1 MTWCRIV
8 VFILYAW
15 KESMTHSYW
24 RFSVTQ
30 EHWFHCLTLMSM
42 MSALLVALLYC
53 GWGIKTWGLR
63 NCSVPSY
70 NPTEK
75 SPATI
80 LMFAA
85 LKTQTNT
92 DFHKE
97 WFITWVKKIN
107 FYCILLYFCFNVHC
121 NMLHVY
127 VFGNKTV
134 NYHTHIKIVHFQKSP
149 LLYLNFSY
157 FCCISNVTLVCL
169 CYAFCYLVEVVE
181 SILCFFFHLYYPD
194 FDNSSTWYI
203 NIISIEIYS

>member
-1 MTWCRIV
+1 MQAVLLQRWLLRDTSITSCNMTWCRII

-15 KESMTHSYW
+15 KESMIHSYW
-24 RFSVTQ
+24 RFGVTQ

-80 LMFAA
+80 LMFSA

-92 DFHKE
+92 DFH
-97 WFITWVKKIN
+97 TWVQKLY
-107 FYCILLYFCFNVHC
+107 FYCILLYFCFKIHC
-121 NMLHVY
+121 NIPSHLWFLKM
-127 VFGNKTV
+127 KTM
-134 NYHTHIKIVHFQKSP
+134 NYHTLSKSYISRNHIWLYFNLF
-149 LLYLNFSY
+149 LLS
-157 FCCISNVTLVCL
+157 VM
-169 CYAFCYLVEVVE
+169 
-181 SILCFFFHLYYPD
+181 
-194 FDNSSTWYI
+194 YI
-203 NIISIEIYS
+203 

>member
-1 MTWCRIV
+1 MPDRCV
-8 VFILYAW
+8 LYAW

-30 EHWFHCLTLMSM
+30 EHWLHCLTLMSM

-97 WFITWVKKIN
+97 WFLTWVQKLN
-107 FYCILLYFCFNVHC
+107 FYCILLYFCFNIHC
-121 NMLHVY
+121 NILSHLW
-127 VFGNKTV
+127 FLEIKTV
-134 NYHTHIKIVHFQKSP
+134 NYHTISKLYISWNHIYYI
-149 LLYLNFSY
+149 LTFSY
-157 FCCISNVTLVCL
+157 F
-169 CYAFCYLVEVVE
+169 
-181 SILCFFFHLYYPD
+181 YYQ
-194 FDNSSTWYI
+194 
-203 NIISIEIYS
+203 